1 MLGRVMLDAT
11 AGISSPDVSA
21 RLARAVLGAEA
32 VGDLEIDA
40 AMQEALQ
47 ARQNEMEAALVLPE
61 LTAPLDDVRGTTIRK
76 LNISFRPEALPSEK
90 VLAVSFTFDQVFSLP
105 MWFLFAHYHE
115 GRTWPRWM
123 KTMHERDHQ
132 EIRSDGKRIDGRFEW
147 FDHVR
152 VLDPQLDATDLRDLP
167 ATFDLEMNGERW
179 RPGGSISS
187 YANGPTVPHLEQTME
202 VPSLSNLVEKQATFA
217 VALLGRE
224 KGSQDPVAFEEN
236 DLDVRIVGMAGD
248 REITLFRSAHS
259 PVERAVLRG
268 TFLQNRKSLIERE
281 AILSLYPR
289 PHELAV
295 EDRTSRRQAAYALME
310 RPEEELSP
318 EERRVA
324 GLLHYGRAKLGMF
337 RVFGS
342 PPPPGVAREQLHR
355 SALAEC
361 AAVCRLLGPLASE
374 DPHIEDVGMTF
385 WAASSLAHYYLKG
398 GAADEALS
406 YAEVAV
412 DFIQDAAL
420 RDPEEPEY
428 QRWRASGVAC
438 LAEAQAVGGDFAA
451 AMASLDASIEILRSL
466 RKVLSTPGRCRDL
479 REAVESAVRVSERW
493 AAASPTERQRWVGML
508 KALE

>member
-1 MLGRVMLDAT
+1 MLR
-11 AGISSPDVSA
+11 DVVLLHD
-21 RLARAVLGAEA
+21 LA
-32 VGDLEIDA
+32 D
-40 AMQEALQ
+40 
-47 ARQNEMEAALVLPE
+47 
-61 LTAPLDDVRGTTIRK
+61 
-76 LNISFRPEALPSEK
+76 
-90 VLAVSFTFDQVFSLP
+90 VLAVDLQERSERLRRPDRTLEVLVVEEF
-105 MWFLFAHYHE
+105 HE
-115 GRTWPRWM
+115 F
-123 KTMHERDHQ
+123 
-132 EIRSDGKRIDGRFEW
+132 RF
-147 FDHVR
+147 
-152 VLDPQLDATDLRDLP
+152 
-167 ATFDLEMNGERW
+167 
-179 RPGGSISS
+179 
-187 YANGPTVPHLEQTME
+187 
-202 VPSLSNLVEKQATFA
+202 VE
-217 VALLGRE
+217 L
-224 KGSQDPVAFEEN
+224 
-236 DLDVRIVGMAGD
+236 
-248 REITLFRSAHS
+248 
-259 PVERAVLRG
+259 
-268 TFLQNRKSLIERE
+268 
-281 AILSLYPR
+281 

-438 LAEAQAVGGDFAA
+438 LAEAQAVGLPVVAFEQGGPREFAGFPGSTVLAMPLA
-451 AMASLDASIEILRSL
+451 ASDPAGALAEGPSRL
-466 RKVLSTPGRCRDL
+466 PGRAR
-479 REAVESAVRVSERW
+479 
-493 AAASPTERQRWVGML
+493 
-508 KALE
+508 